1 MPGERARLVLMER
14 LDDPGQSDD
23 GLMAAVAA
31 GSRPAFAVLVQRH
44 GPAAWRL
51 AVRLVGDAGDAED
64 LVQEGFARL
73 WGQAARWQAGQ
84 AGVAAFLTRVI
95 TNLAIDRSRRKR
107 PQPMADLP
115 DDPDPAPLADAVL
128 ANADVARAVQACVA
142 ALPER
147 QRAAIVL
154 TYWEGMTGPMAAQT
168 MNLSAKAFES
178 LLIRAR
184 GALKGVM
191 AAAGLTAA
199 DLPGEGP

>member
-1 MPGERARLVLMER
+1 MER
-14 LDDPGQSDD
+14 LDDPGQNDD
-23 GLMAAVAA
+23 ALMAAVAA
-31 GSRPAFAVLVQRH
+31 GSRPAFARLVERH
-44 GPAAWRL
+44 GSAAWRL
-51 AVRLVGDAGDAED
+51 AYRLAGDAGDAED

-73 WGQAARWQAGQ
+73 WHQAGRWQAGQ

-107 PQPMADLP
+107 PLPMADLP

-128 ANADVARAVQACVA
+128 AGADTARRIQLCVA

-154 TYWEGMTGPMAAQT
+154 TYWEGLTGPMAAQT
-168 MNLSAKAFES
+168 LDISPKAFES

-184 GALKGVM
+184 AALKAVL
-191 AAAGLTAA
+191 AAAGLSAA
-199 DLPGEGP
+199 DLPGDAP

>member
-1 MPGERARLVLMER
+1 MER

-23 GLMAAVAA
+23 GLMAASAA
-31 GSRPAFAVLVQRH
+31 GNRAAFARLVERH
-44 GPAAWRL
+44 MAMAWRL
-51 AVRLVGDAGDAED
+51 ALRLTGDAGDAED

-73 WGQAARWQAGQ
+73 WNQGPRWQSGQ
-84 AGVAAFLTRVI
+84 SGVAAFLTRVI

-115 DDPDPAPLADAVL
+115 DDPDPAPLADALL
-128 ANADVARAVQACVA
+128 AEADTARAIQMCVA

-154 TYWEGMTGPMAAQT
+154 TYWEGLTGPMAAQT
-168 MNLSAKAFES
+168 LDLSPKAFES

-184 GALKGVM
+184 TALKGVM
-191 AAAGLTAA
+191 AAAGLSAA
-199 DLPGEGP
+199 DLPGDCP

>member
-1 MPGERARLVLMER
+1 MER

-23 GLMAAVAA
+23 GLMAACAA
-31 GSRPAFAVLVQRH
+31 GNRAAFARLVERH
-44 GPAAWRL
+44 GAMAWRL
-51 AVRLVGDAGDAED
+51 AFRLTSDAGDAED

-73 WGQAARWQAGQ
+73 WHQGPRWQAGQ
-84 AGVAAFLTRVI
+84 SGVAAFLTRVI

-115 DDPDPAPLADAVL
+115 DDPDPAPLADAVI
-128 ANADVARAVQACVA
+128 AAADTARAIQYCVA
-142 ALPER
+142 SLPER

-154 TYWEGMTGPMAAQT
+154 TYWEGLTGPMAAQT
-168 MNLSAKAFES
+168 LDLSPKAFES

-184 GALKGVM
+184 TALKGMM

-199 DLPGEGP
+199 DLPGDCP